1 MGFISILKKVGM
13 VAGQAAPQIISTFN
27 PAMGAIAGTVLQSVL
42 LTEAQMGSGNGETK
56 KQASLNSVQVA
67 LPLLLELVSAT
78 SNRQLADP
86 KALADGFEKL
96 NDGVVD
102 ILNAFRVLPKS

>member
-1 MGFISILKKVGM
+1 MGFVSILKKVGQI
-13 VAGQAAPQIISTFN
+13 AGQAAPQIISTFN

-42 LTEAQMGSGNGETK
+42 LTEAQMGSGNGEAK
-56 KQASLNSVQVA
+56 KQASLNSLQVA
-67 LPLLLELVSAT
+67 LPLLLELVSTT

-86 KALADGFEKL
+86 NALAGGFEKL

-102 ILNAFRVLPKS
+102 ILNAFRVLPKN